1 MQVGDLVKYIGRDDS
16 VHCGIVTC
24 VVQNHYNTVQVLLTD
39 EIEMGSM
46 WLNAESLEVISA
58 SR

>member
-1 MQVGDLVKYIGRDDS
+1 MQVGDLVNYTNRNGKLLY
-16 VHCGIVTC
+16 GIVTR
-24 VVQNHYNTVQVLLTD
+24 VVQNHYNTVQVILTD
-39 EIEMGSM
+39 EVEMGSM